1 MCVTQFCVGAQGK
14 KNGVYKYILSLVND
28 RGFFVNMLNTRFAVD
43 AASVNLIR
51 GFL

>member
-1 MCVTQFCVGAQGK
+1 MCVLLNFVWAHK
-14 KNGVYKYILSLVND
+14 VKNGVYKYILSLVND

-51 GFL
+51 VFL